1 MKNSIVFLL
10 ALCLASVTSEAREV
24 TGRVT
29 SGKKNL
35 SGVIVTD
42 GQNFTKYFSDAR
54 KTAQKPASRAEDGQ
68 NFTKYFSDE
77 RKTAQKPA
85 SQVPPRMLIFLD
97 AKEYSLSEK
106 LINLQEYLFYL
117 CSSQRLI

>member
-42 GQNFTKYFSDAR
+42 GHNFTKYFSDAR
-54 KTAQKPASRAEDGQ
+54 KTAQKPASR
-68 NFTKYFSDE
+68 
-77 RKTAQKPA
+77 
-85 SQVPPRMLIFLD
+85 VPLRMLIFLD
-97 AKEYSLSEK
+97 VKEYNLSAK
-106 LINLQEYLFYL
+106 LINLQEDLFYL
-117 CSSQRLI
+117 CSSQR